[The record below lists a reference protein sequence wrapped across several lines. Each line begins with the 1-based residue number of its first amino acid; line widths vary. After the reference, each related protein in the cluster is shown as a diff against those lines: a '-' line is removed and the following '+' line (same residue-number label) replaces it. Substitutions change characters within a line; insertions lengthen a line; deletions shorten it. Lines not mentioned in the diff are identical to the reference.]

1 MRPSHPG
8 SPCIEVDFDTCFL
21 KPERLAGSLPGAVL
35 LPGEKLHCLTHGL
48 TVVQH
53 QPSYFQALETCML
66 VALANPDQ
74 RPRRAT
80 RLTTCLTADDIVKLY
95 LAVLRANLLGMPLT
109 YFATI
114 SWTTLGLKSDA
125 EIQAATQALFV
136 RLREWSQRKRDP
148 STGASAPIPLSWIWC
163 HERGPHLG
171 LHTHLLMH
179 APQRNRPQLGK
190 IICRFLERQTGHAL
204 VQRDG
209 EGRSTFKAIEPRAP
223 RSTPG
228 RAVAVRF
235 QRRLTRYL
243 MKDLD
248 PKAVVPDAVVRQ
260 RGQHLRAALR
270 VKTHESSGP
279 IQGKR
284 CGYSVHNLGKA
295 AFSQSAG
302 SLGLAADQAELILA
316 RSGFAFDDEALVTHD
331 VSRLRPR

>member
-1 MRPSHPG
+1 MIPSHPV
-8 SPCIEVDFDTCFL
+8 SPFQDVDFDTCIL
-21 KPERLAGSLPGAVL
+21 KPERLAGSQPGDVL

-53 QPSYFQALETCML
+53 QPRYFQALETCVL
-66 VALANPDQ
+66 VTLANPRR

-80 RLTTCLTADDIVKLY
+80 RQTNHLTADDAVKLY
-95 LAVLRANLLGMPLT
+95 LAVLRANLLGMPMT

-114 SWTTLGLKSDA
+114 SWTTLGIASDA

-163 HERGPHLG
+163 HERGAHLG

-190 IICRFLERQTGHAL
+190 IICRFLERHTGQAL
-204 VQRDG
+204 VQRDE

-223 RSTPG
+223 RSSPG
-228 RAVAVRF
+228 RTAAVRF

-248 PKAVVPDAVVRQ
+248 PEAVVPDAVVRQ

-270 VKTHESSGP
+270 VKKHESSGP

-295 AFSQSAG
+295 AFLQAAG
-302 SLGLAADQAELILA
+302 SLGLAADQAELILE
-316 RSGFAFDDEALVTHD
+316 RSGFAFDDEALVMHD
-331 VSRLRPR
+331 VSRVRLR